1 MARAEP
7 GASQGVAG
15 EARRKCLYLL
25 VPALRRNEVQRRHEA
40 CLAKRERS

>member
-15 EARRKCLYLL
+15 KARRKCLYLL
-25 VPALRRNEVQRRHEA
+25 VLALWRNEVQRRHEA
-40 CLAKRERS
+40 RLAKCERP